1 MIIAPKIAADYRDVP
16 KLIVPYMNDAVEFH
30 LTSFTQGETNW
41 RAIVEKYGLK
51 HVTLHA
57 PFGAHNIEEIVLSTS
72 LYDATLNYLLR
83 QKQYAEELG
92 ITVCVLFHV
101 SYTLES
107 IINLCVADG
116 INALMAS
123 VGESSSLLLLL
134 ENTVASLD
142 MGPAGGYKE
151 PLSYILKETD
161 AAQVRMCF
169 DLCHYRASKNVLLEE
184 YTFPVNWCD
193 RIYQVHFSD
202 TKNNEGYRHIAATH
216 GKAHD
221 SMWDVARDLCTLRSL
236 GIDVG
241 DTIIIPE
248 MSEDDYS
255 ARNLEA
261 RELGWLHQIGE
272 QGLTF

>member
-1 MIIAPKIAADYRDVP
+1 M
-16 KLIVPYMNDAVEFH
+16 
-30 LTSFTQGETNW
+30 
-41 RAIVEKYGLK
+41 
-51 HVTLHA
+51 
-57 PFGAHNIEEIVLSTS
+57 
-72 LYDATLNYLLR
+72 
-83 QKQYAEELG
+83 
-92 ITVCVLFHV
+92 LFHV
-101 SYTLES
+101 SHTLES
-107 IINLCVADG
+107 IINLRVVDG

-123 VGESSSLLLLL
+123 VGESPSLLLLL

-169 DLCHYRASKNVLLEE
+169 DLCHYQASKNVLLEE
-184 YTFPVNWCD
+184 YTFPANWRD

-221 SMWDVARDLCTLRSL
+221 SMWGVARDLCTLRSL

-241 DTIIIPE
+241 NTIIITE

-261 RELGWLHQIGE
+261 RELGWLRQIGE

>member
-107 IINLCVADG
+107 I
-116 INALMAS
+116 S
-123 VGESSSLLLLL
+123 
-134 ENTVASLD
+134 NT
-142 MGPAGGYKE
+142 
-151 PLSYILKETD
+151 
-161 AAQVRMCF
+161 QV
-169 DLCHYRASKNVLLEE
+169 D
-184 YTFPVNWCD
+184 D
-193 RIYQVHFSD
+193 RLQRV
-202 TKNNEGYRHIAATH
+202 
-216 GKAHD
+216 
-221 SMWDVARDLCTLRSL
+221 
-236 GIDVG
+236 
-241 DTIIIPE
+241 
-248 MSEDDYS
+248 
-255 ARNLEA
+255 
-261 RELGWLHQIGE
+261 
-272 QGLTF
+272 

>member
-1 MIIAPKIAADYRDVP
+1 MQWSSPYIVYTRGNELESHCREVRTKTRNAACSLRCP
-16 KLIVPYMNDAVEFH
+16 
-30 LTSFTQGETNW
+30 
-41 RAIVEKYGLK
+41 
-51 HVTLHA
+51 
-57 PFGAHNIEEIVLSTS
+57 NIEEIVLSTS

-107 IINLCVADG
+107 IINLRVADG
-116 INALMAS
+116 INALMAC

-169 DLCHYRASKNVLLEE
+169 DLCHYQASKNVLLEE
-184 YTFPVNWCD
+184 YTFPANWCD

-202 TKNNEGYRHIAATH
+202 TKNNEGYRHIAAT
-216 GKAHD
+216 
-221 SMWDVARDLCTLRSL
+221 MVRP
-236 GIDVG
+236 
-241 DTIIIPE
+241 TIACG
-248 MSEDDYS
+248 MSQETYVP
-255 ARNLEA
+255 
-261 RELGWLHQIGE
+261 
-272 QGLTF
+272 